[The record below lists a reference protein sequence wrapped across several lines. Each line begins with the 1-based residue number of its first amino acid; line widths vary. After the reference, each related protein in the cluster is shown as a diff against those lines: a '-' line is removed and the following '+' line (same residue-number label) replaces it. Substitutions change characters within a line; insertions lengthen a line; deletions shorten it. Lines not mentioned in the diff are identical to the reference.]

1 MLINIFNGIM
11 MALADSVPGVSGGTI
26 AFILGFY
33 DKFIDNLHEFFEG
46 KMGKRWDSFKYLFNL
61 GLGWIFGLLLSIFF
75 LSELFQREIYFMSS
89 VFLGLTLMS
98 LPFLIQS
105 EKKILKE
112 NKEDFYFIFIGIIIV
127 VFLVYFREKSR
138 LIGDFDLINP
148 NIFDYIYLFV
158 AGAFAISAMV
168 LPGISGS
175 SILLIAGV
183 YIPIVEALGEVMR
196 FNFEKI
202 LPILVMS
209 LGIIFGIFMSI
220 RIIREKMRKNRD
232 KMIYL
237 ILGMIVGSLF
247 AIIMGPTTVGKN
259 LPLNLDNLSL
269 SGFIIGIFIL
279 FVLELIRILRIKK
292 EKKTLEN

>member
-1 MLINIFNGIM
+1 MLINIFHGMM
-11 MALADSVPGVSGGTI
+11 MAIADSVPGVSGGTI

-46 KMGKRWDSFKYLFNL
+46 EMGRRWDSFKYLFNL
-61 GLGWIFGLLLSIFF
+61 GLGWVFGLLLSIFF
-75 LSELFQREIYFMSS
+75 LSELFQKEIYFMSS

-105 EKKILKE
+105 EKKILRE
-112 NKEDFYFIFIGIIIV
+112 NKEDFYFIFIGIILV
-127 VFLVYFREKSR
+127 VFLVYFRGKSR

-202 LPILVMS
+202 LPIIVMS

-237 ILGMIVGSLF
+237 ILGMMVGSLY
-247 AIIMGPTTVGKN
+247 AIVMGPTTIGGN
-259 LPLNLDNLSL
+259 LPLSL
-269 SGFIIGIFIL
+269 ETFSLLGFFIGIIILFIL
-279 FVLELIRILRIKK
+279 EIIKIRT
-292 EKKTLEN
+292 EKNKTGEN

>member
-1 MLINIFNGIM
+1 MLINIFHGIM
-11 MALADSVPGVSGGTI
+11 MAIADSVPGVSGGTI

-46 KMGKRWDSFKYLFNL
+46 EKGKRWDSFKYLFNL
-61 GLGWIFGLLLSIFF
+61 GLGWIAGLLLSIFF

-89 VFLGLTLMS
+89 LFLGLTLMS

-105 EKKILKE
+105 EIKILRE
-112 NKEDFYFIFIGIIIV
+112 NKKDFYFIFLGILLV
-127 VFLVYFREKSR
+127 VFLVYFREKSKF
-138 LIGDFDLINP
+138 IGDFDLINP
-148 NIFDYIYLFV
+148 NIFDYIYLFF

-183 YIPIVEALGEVMR
+183 YIPVVEALGEILR

-202 LPILVMS
+202 FPIFVMA
-209 LGIIFGIFMSI
+209 LGILFGIFMSI
-220 RIIREKMRKNRD
+220 RIIRKKMRKNRD

-259 LPLNLDNLSL
+259 LPLNFDNFSL

-279 FVLELIRILRIKK
+279 FFLELIRIIRIKK

>member
-1 MLINIFNGIM
+1 
-11 MALADSVPGVSGGTI
+11 
-26 AFILGFY
+26 
-33 DKFIDNLHEFFEG
+33 
-46 KMGKRWDSFKYLFNL
+46 
-61 GLGWIFGLLLSIFF
+61 
-75 LSELFQREIYFMSS
+75 MSS

-105 EKKILKE
+105 EKKILRE
-112 NKEDFYFIFIGIIIV
+112 NKEDFYFIFIGIILV
-127 VFLVYFREKSR
+127 VFLVYFRGKSR

-183 YIPIVEALGEVMR
+183 YIPIVEALGELMR

-202 LPILVMS
+202 FPIIVMS
-209 LGIIFGIFMSI
+209 FGIIFGIFMSI

-259 LPLNLDNLSL
+259 LSLNLDNFSL

-292 EKKTLEN
+292 EKKTLEI

>member
-1 MLINIFNGIM
+1 MLINIFHGMM
-11 MALADSVPGVSGGTI
+11 MAIADSVPGVSGGTI

-33 DKFIDNLHEFFEG
+33 DKFIDNMHEFFEG
-46 KMGKRWDSFKYLFNL
+46 EMGKRWDSFKYLFNL
-61 GLGWIFGLLLSIFF
+61 GLGWVFGLLLSIFF
-75 LSELFQREIYFMSS
+75 LSEFFQKEIYFMSS
-89 VFLGLTLMS
+89 VFLGLTFMS

-105 EKKILKE
+105 EKKILRE
-112 NKEDFYFIFIGIIIV
+112 NKKDFYFIFIGIILV

-148 NIFDYIYLFV
+148 NIFDYIYLFF

-209 LGIIFGIFMSI
+209 FGIIFGIFMSI

-259 LPLNLDNLSL
+259 LPLNLNNFSL
-269 SGFIIGIFIL
+269 SGFILGIFIL

>member
-1 MLINIFNGIM
+1 MLINIFNGM
-11 MALADSVPGVSGGTI
+11 VMALADSVPGVSGGTI

-61 GLGWIFGLLLSIFF
+61 GLGWVFGLLLSIFF
-75 LSELFQREIYFMSS
+75 LSELFQKEIYFMSS

-105 EKKILKE
+105 EKKILRE
-112 NKEDFYFIFIGIIIV
+112 NKEDFYFIFIGIILV
-127 VFLVYFREKSR
+127 VFLVYFRGKSR

-259 LPLNLDNLSL
+259 LPLNLDNFSL

>member
-1 MLINIFNGIM
+1 MLINIFHGMM
-11 MALADSVPGVSGGTI
+11 MAIADSVPGVSGGTI

-46 KMGKRWDSFKYLFNL
+46 EMGKRWDSFKYLFNL
-61 GLGWIFGLLLSIFF
+61 GLGWVFGLLLSIFF
-75 LSELFQREIYFMSS
+75 LSELFQKKIYFMSS

-105 EKKILKE
+105 EKKILRE
-112 NKEDFYFIFIGIIIV
+112 NKEDFYFIFIGIILV
-127 VFLVYFREKSR
+127 VFLVYFRGKSR

-209 LGIIFGIFMSI
+209 FGIIFGIFMSI

-259 LPLNLDNLSL
+259 LSLNLDNFSL

>member
-1 MLINIFNGIM
+1 
-11 MALADSVPGVSGGTI
+11 
-26 AFILGFY
+26 
-33 DKFIDNLHEFFEG
+33 
-46 KMGKRWDSFKYLFNL
+46 
-61 GLGWIFGLLLSIFF
+61 
-75 LSELFQREIYFMSS
+75 MSS